1 MTFPNAFSAKKSFT
15 QNDIIFVFQDVGSSI
30 NPYLLSVVV
39 GVIRMLVGL
48 ITSQL
53 LYKFGRRPLCLL
65 SLFFMAV
72 LMFASGGCIFLV
84 RTGK

>member
-1 MTFPNAFSAKKSFT
+1 MFFISCL
-15 QNDIIFVFQDVGSSI
+15 QDVDSQFV

-53 LYKFGRRPLCLL
+53 LYKFGRRPLCLS
-65 SLFFMAV
+65 SLLCMAV
-72 LMFASGGCIFLV
+72 LMFVSGGCIILI
-84 RTGK
+84 RSGK